1 MRIGV
6 DVMGGDHA
14 PGEILKGAFAALE
27 QLDADD
33 RIALAGDRD
42 LIAEAIAE
50 RGIDDP
56 RIEIIGTTE
65 VIEMAAPPVDSVRQ
79 RPDSSI
85 VVLARMSGPKEA
97 KLDGW
102 LSAGNTGACVTASQ
116 FHMKRLPG
124 VHRPGI
130 AVTVPTFAGP
140 IVLLDVG
147 ANIAPKPHHLAQYGV
162 MGRVFSQKVLGVENP
177 RVALMNVGG
186 EEQKG
191 TTEMK
196 RARDLLRSSRDT
208 NFIGYVEGRGVFNGE
223 ADVVITDGV
232 VGNVMLKLAEGE
244 AKVTLFATGSE
255 VSIAMEARALLAA
268 DGIGASVV
276 SMPCWEL
283 FDQQDDAW
291 RASVLGAGTVRVA
304 VEAGVK
310 FGWERYIGLDGG
322 FVGMNSFGASAP
334 APDLYEHFGITARHV
349 ADEARSRL

>member
-27 QLDADD
+27 RLGADD

-42 LIAEAIAE
+42 MIAEAIAE
-50 RGIDDP
+50 RGLDDP
-56 RIEIIGTTE
+56 RLEIISTTE

-79 RPDSSI
+79 HPDSSI
-85 VVLARMSGPKEA
+85 VVLARMSGPKEQR
-97 KLDGW
+97 LDGW

-162 MGRVFSQKVLGVENP
+162 MGRVFAQKVLDVENP

-191 TTEMK
+191 TPEMK
-196 RARDLLRSSRDT
+196 RARDLLRSARDM

-223 ADVVITDGV
+223 ADVVVTDGV
-232 VGNVMLKLAEGE
+232 VGNVMLKLAEGLSAGIFKAIAAE
-244 AKVTLFATGSE
+244 VMEIDPSLALRLEPVVRSIYAKHDYHEYGGAPLLGVNGYSIIAHGSSVARTITNAILRTRQFAASGLNDAMVAALAEMEE
-255 VSIAMEARALLAA
+255 VSA
-268 DGIGASVV
+268 
-276 SMPCWEL
+276 
-283 FDQQDDAW
+283 
-291 RASVLGAGTVRVA
+291 
-304 VEAGVK
+304 
-310 FGWERYIGLDGG
+310 
-322 FVGMNSFGASAP
+322 
-334 APDLYEHFGITARHV
+334 
-349 ADEARSRL
+349 

>member
-232 VGNVMLKLAEGE
+232 VGNVMLKLAEGLSAGIFKAIAAE
-244 AKVTLFATGSE
+244 VMEIDPSLALRLEPVVRSIYAKHDYHEYGGAPLLGVNGYSIIAHGSSVARTITNAILRTRQFAQSGLNDAMVSALAEMEE
-255 VSIAMEARALLAA
+255 V
-268 DGIGASVV
+268 
-276 SMPCWEL
+276 
-283 FDQQDDAW
+283 
-291 RASVLGAGTVRVA
+291 
-304 VEAGVK
+304 
-310 FGWERYIGLDGG
+310 
-322 FVGMNSFGASAP
+322 P
-334 APDLYEHFGITARHV
+334 A
-349 ADEARSRL
+349 